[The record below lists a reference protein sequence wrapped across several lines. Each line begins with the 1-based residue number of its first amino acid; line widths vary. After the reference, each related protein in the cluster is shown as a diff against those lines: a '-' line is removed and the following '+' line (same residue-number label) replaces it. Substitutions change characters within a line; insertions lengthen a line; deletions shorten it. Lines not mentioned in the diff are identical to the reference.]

1 MEPLL
6 AGVKILDFTYL
17 LPGPFATLILSDL
30 GAEVLRVESH
40 TRLDMARLAP
50 PFVDEAGTVS
60 CMHAYLNRNK
70 RSIALDLK
78 RKEAVGIVERLVVEQ
93 GYDVIVE
100 QFRPGVMDKLGLG
113 YDRLR
118 TLCGGLIY
126 CSITGYGQT
135 GPWRDRAGHDINY
148 LALAGVMS
156 YSGGAGQGPCLM
168 GIQVADVGSGSKD
181 AAVAILAAVVS
192 RMNTGRGRYIDV
204 SMTDGVYPF
213 HAVSGIGVLV
223 GAQEP
228 SYGTEILNGG
238 SLYGFYRTKD
248 GRYISFGGLEPQFV
262 TTFLETLGL
271 GGYVG
276 RLMEPGITEELKRK
290 VSEVVASEDLAHWQG
305 VFAGVDACVEPV
317 LGVKEAFSHPHAR
330 SRGIVVD
337 VPGPGGKSIPQ
348 VACPV
353 KFSGFEPVYERCG
366 PSLGRDTSDVLASL
380 GYTEDEIAEMQSQ
393 GIVYRGPTP

>member
-348 VACPV
+348 VACP
-353 KFSGFEPVYERCG
+353 
-366 PSLGRDTSDVLASL
+366 
-380 GYTEDEIAEMQSQ
+380 
-393 GIVYRGPTP
+393 